1 MSCLRTYAFRGRKE
15 ASVETMKTVTL
26 LTLIEVSYWK
36 NSVVQKFFFEFRE
49 DIYGRSKAETSV
61 EKKYLY
67 QAFKFLCPTSFTHCL
82 IKKATGTTYSVSP
95 EEFSK

>member
-1 MSCLRTYAFRGRKE
+1 MAE
-15 ASVETMKTVTL
+15 AKL
-26 LTLIEVSYWK
+26 KRQLK
-36 NSVVQKFFFEFRE
+36 
-49 DIYGRSKAETSV
+49 
-61 EKKYLY
+61 KKYLY